1 MQKVINVLALLS
13 FGVSTAIVAGGVYVY
28 TQKDAIVEG
37 VKEEA
42 MSQIGDMI
50 GDAIGDAAGGAVGGL
65 LGGSSDGDAPTSPV
79 PIPVIPFW
87 GVVA

>member
-28 TQKDAIVEG
+28 TQKDAIIES

-50 GDAIGDAAGGAVGGL
+50 GDAIGDAAGGAVSGL
-65 LGGSSDGDAPTSPV
+65 LGGSSEGEAPSSSI
-79 PIPVIPFW
+79 PIPVIPF
-87 GVVA
+87 

>member
-28 TQKDAIVEG
+28 TQKDAIIES

-50 GDAIGDAAGGAVGGL
+50 GDAIGDAAGGAVSGL
-65 LGGSSDGDAPTSPV
+65 LGGSSEGESPSSSI
-79 PIPVIPFW
+79 PIPVIPF
-87 GVVA
+87 

>member
-28 TQKDAIVEG
+28 TQKDAIIER

-42 MSQIGDMI
+42 MSQVGDMI
-50 GDAIGDAAGGAVGGL
+50 GEAIGGAAGGAIGGL
-65 LGGSSDGDAPTSPV
+65 LGDSSEGEAPVSPV
-79 PIPVIPFW
+79 PIPVIPF
-87 GVVA
+87 